1 MLDKVLVIDDDPNM
15 TELLLLLLQANG
27 FEVCACNNG
36 DEGIQKAKT
45 ECPDVILLDMM
56 LEGMDGLQV
65 CTQIRTFSNV
75 PILILSALDK
85 PGIIVKALDAGADDF
100 LTKPVSSGLLVSRL
114 NTLTR
119 RVKASESKIPM
130 SAYHASP

>member
-15 TELLLLLLQANG
+15 TELLLLVLKASG
-27 FEVCACNNG
+27 FEVSVCNNG
-36 DEGIQKAKT
+36 ADGVQKARSFS
-45 ECPDVILLDMM
+45 PDVILLDMVM
-56 LEGMDGLQV
+56 EGMDGLQV

-100 LTKPVSSGLLVSRL
+100 LTKPVSSSLLVSRL

-119 RVKASESKIPM
+119 RFKASEADVSMP
-130 SAYHASP
+130 AYHAQL